1 MIEHIAWKDNQLHL
15 LDQRRLPFK
24 KVYVKCKTLQDVS
37 RAIKNMTIRGA
48 PLIGIVAAY
57 GMYLGVR
64 EALRSRKTVKE
75 SDVAN
80 VYQRLRATR
89 PTAVN
94 LTWALDRMR
103 DVYRQHKDSDDLL
116 ESLLQAA
123 AAIHVEDIENNK
135 RMARYGAELIDD
147 GDLILTHCNAG
158 SLATGGYGT
167 ALGVIRAAHQSG
179 KRIRVIATETRPY
192 LQGAR
197 LTAWELHE
205 DGIDVEIVPD
215 NHVGLLCA
223 HGIVNK
229 VIVGADRIAGNGD
242 VANKVGTYLVALAAH
257 EHAIPFYVAAP
268 LSTFDRSVKSGQQI
282 VIEERSGKEVTCL
295 LGRQLTLKQIK
306 GCYYGFD
313 ITPAQFITYIITENG
328 ILEKPFSRYIK
339 LLFTGKREGHN
350 AAH

>member
-1 MIEHIAWKDNQLHL
+1 MIEHIVWKNGRLHL
-15 LDQRRLPFK
+15 LDQRHLPFK
-24 KVYVKCKTLQDVS
+24 KSYVKCGSLQDVT
-37 RAIKNMTIRGA
+37 RAITNMTVRGA

-57 GMYLGVR
+57 GFYLGLRDVLR
-64 EALRSRKTVKE
+64 KKKAVSDIDVQRVYAALE
-75 SDVAN
+75 
-80 VYQRLRATR
+80 ATR

-94 LTWALDRMR
+94 LTWALKRMVN
-103 DVYRQHKDSDDLL
+103 VYRQHHNAKDISGPLL
-116 ESLLQAA
+116 HAA
-123 AAIHVEDIENNK
+123 AAIHAEDIANNRK
-135 RMARYGAELIDD
+135 LARYGAELIDD

-158 SLATGGYGT
+158 ALATGGYGT
-167 ALGVIRAAHQSG
+167 ALGVIRAAHESG

-205 DGIDVEIVPD
+205 EGIEVEVVPD

-223 HGIVNK
+223 RGIVSK

-242 VANKVGTYLVALAAH
+242 VANKIGTYMVALAAH
-257 EHAIPFYVAAP
+257 EHDIPFYVAAP
-268 LSTFDRSVKSGQQI
+268 LSTFDRNTKTGEQI

-313 ITPAQFITYIITENG
+313 VTPWRLITYIISEKG
-328 ILEKPFSRYIK
+328 ILEKPFGKYIK
-339 LLFTGKREGHN
+339 LLFSGKREGN
-350 AAH
+350 YTAH

>member
-1 MIEHIAWKDNQLHL
+1 MTEHIIWKDNQLHL

-24 KVYVKCKTLQDVS
+24 KVYVKCKTLQDIS

-64 EALRSRKTVKE
+64 QALRSRKTLKE
-75 SDVAN
+75 SDVAH
-80 VYQRLRATR
+80 VYQRLKATR

-103 DVYRQHKDSDDLL
+103 DVYRQYKDSNDLPDF
-116 ESLLQAA
+116 LLRAA
-123 AAIHVEDIENNK
+123 VTIHVEDVENNR
-135 RMARYGAELIDD
+135 RMGQYGAELIDD

-167 ALGVIRAAHQSG
+167 ALGVIRAAHESG

-223 HGIVNK
+223 HGIVTK
-229 VIVGADRIAGNGD
+229 AIVGADRIARNGD

-268 LSTFDRSVKSGQQI
+268 LSTFDRTVKSGQQI

-313 ITPAQFITYIITENG
+313 ITPARLITYIITENG
-328 ILEKPFSRYIK
+328 LLEKPFSKYIT

>member
-1 MIEHIAWKDNQLHL
+1 MTEHIIWKDNQLHL

-24 KVYVKCKTLQDVS
+24 KVYVKCTTLQDVS

-64 EALRSRKTVKE
+64 QVSRSRKIVKE
-75 SDVAN
+75 SDVAQ
-80 VYQRLRATR
+80 VYQRLQATR

-103 DVYRQHKDSDDLL
+103 DVYRRYKDSDDLL
-116 ESLLQAA
+116 EFLLQAA
-123 AAIHVEDIENNK
+123 VTIHVEDVENNR
-135 RMARYGAELIDD
+135 RMGQYGAELIDD

-167 ALGVIRAAHQSG
+167 ALGVIRAAHESG

-223 HGIVNK
+223 HGIVTK
-229 VIVGADRIAGNGD
+229 AIVGADRIARNGD

-268 LSTFDRSVKSGQQI
+268 LSTFDRTVKSGQQI

-313 ITPAQFITYIITENG
+313 ITPARLITYIITENG
-328 ILEKPFSRYIK
+328 LLEKPFSKYIT

>member
-1 MIEHIAWKDNQLHL
+1 MIDHIIWKGSQLYL
-15 LDQRRLPFK
+15 LDQRHLPFK
-24 KVYVKCKTLQDVS
+24 KSYVKCRTLQDITK
-37 RAIKNMTIRGA
+37 AIKNMTIRGA

-57 GMYLGVR
+57 GVYLGFR
-64 EALRSRKTVKE
+64 DILHRRKRITDA
-75 SDVAN
+75 DVNA
-80 VYQRLRATR
+80 VYQALKATR

-94 LTWALDRMR
+94 LTWALDRMLST
-103 DVYRQHKDSDDLL
+103 YRQYRNSNDLSDYLL
-116 ESLLQAA
+116 HAA
-123 AAIHVEDIENNK
+123 TAIHAEDIDNNRK
-135 RMARYGAELIDD
+135 LGRYGAELIDD

-158 SLATGGYGT
+158 ALATGGYGT
-167 ALGVIRAAHQSG
+167 ALGVIRAAHEAG

-205 DGIDVEIVPD
+205 EGIDVEIVPD

-223 HGIVNK
+223 RNVVNK

-242 VANKVGTYLVALAAH
+242 VANKVGTYMIALAAR

-268 LSTFDRSVKSGQQI
+268 LSTFDRTVQSGGQI
-282 VIEERSGKEVTCL
+282 TIEERSGKEVTCL

-313 ITPAQFITYIITENG
+313 ITPARFITYIITENG
-328 ILEKPFSRYIK
+328 ILEKPFRKYIK
-339 LLFTGKREGHN
+339 LLFTGKRESHN